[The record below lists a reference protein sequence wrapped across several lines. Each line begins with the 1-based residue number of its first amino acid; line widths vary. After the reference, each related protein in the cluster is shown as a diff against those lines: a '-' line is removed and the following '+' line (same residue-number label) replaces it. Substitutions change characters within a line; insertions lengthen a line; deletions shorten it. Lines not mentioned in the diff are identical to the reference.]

1 MNKENLTIVVT
12 GAAGFIGAALCKKLI
27 SQRIKVI
34 GIDNINSYY
43 DTKLKKSRIIDIKV
57 SLFFDKDLL
66 RFYEANLEDYKL

>member
-34 GIDNINSYY
+34 GID
-43 DTKLKKSRIIDIKV
+43 DRGKVKLSMKAV
-57 SLFFDKDLL
+57 QQQQ
-66 RFYEANLEDYKL
+66 